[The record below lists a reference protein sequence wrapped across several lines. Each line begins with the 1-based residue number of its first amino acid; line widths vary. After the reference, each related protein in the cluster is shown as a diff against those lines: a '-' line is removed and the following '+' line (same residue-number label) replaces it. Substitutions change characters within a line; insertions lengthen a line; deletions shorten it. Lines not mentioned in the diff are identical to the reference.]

1 MVADQIQIARQ
12 TAIPSAQQPIDA
24 PVLERTEDPASQRWN
39 RKQVKGESIVDG
51 SMRILRMS
59 HGRDARATF
68 SEVAIQ
74 SKSIARI
81 LIRGIVELG
90 ERSVRSAQIIGVA
103 GVGFKL
109 NLSGGVCRQH
119 FVKSKVQFFIAEFSD
134 YRRQVNG
141 ATVANA

>member
-12 TAIPSAQQPIDA
+12 TAIGCAQTPIDA
-24 PVLERTEDPASQRWN
+24 PVLERTEDPASQRRN

-51 SMRILRMS
+51 GMRIFRMS
-59 HGRDARATF
+59 HGQNARATL

-90 ERSVRSAQIIGVA
+90 ERSVRRAKVIG
-103 GVGFKL
+103 
-109 NLSGGVCRQH
+109 
-119 FVKSKVQFFIAEFSD
+119 
-134 YRRQVNG
+134 
-141 ATVANA
+141 